1 MKRLKGRKLAT
12 MTSEPIE
19 WIGAVDKYEDEDD
32 LRKAPAATAAEDAPP
47 AADLDEEERN
57 GLPAFSM
64 VAYTGG
70 AMSVRGWDAPVVVD
84 LAGLQWT
91 AKPRPI
97 LRDHSPGMPVGH
109 TTAIRVA
116 DGRLIVDGFISGA
129 GAVARELVESSR
141 NGFPWQASIGADAG
155 GLEFI
160 DEDEEAVANGRTFAG
175 PVYVSRRAVLGEIS
189 FVALGADDDTEAR
202 VAASAAGDDEMN
214 KTTAPSGEVA
224 ASAAAVVEQGVD
236 PVAAIRASAAAEALR
251 IEAIEKVAGSSAGIR
266 AKAIAEGWDAT
277 RAELEVLRAE
287 RAQPVPAGIVRNAAT
302 GDAKVIEA
310 AIAKAGN
317 LPNIEKAYKPET
329 LEAADEAFKVVSLQE
344 VLVQAANRNGW
355 HGSVRGD
362 MRGMLQAAFSTNSIA
377 GVLSN
382 LANKFL
388 LAGYTAVDQA
398 WRAVSSV
405 RNVSDF
411 KTANIYR
418 LTASAEFAKVE
429 NGGEIT
435 HGTLGE
441 QVFTNKADT
450 YARMLAITRQDIIND
465 DLGAITTVPQ
475 QLGRGAGLA
484 LNRVFW
490 TTFLAEHTSGKTLFP
505 TNKSKGNFIDGATAS
520 AVSVAGLTTAEQAF
534 LNQTDPGGFPL
545 GIMPQVWLV
554 PTKFYATAVGIMAS
568 LEVRE
573 TGSTDKAYTVA
584 NPHAGKFQVVT
595 SPYLSNSAMGGA
607 HSVDFWYLLANPAEL
622 SFIEVAFLNGI
633 QVPTVEEAE
642 ADFNTLGIQMR
653 GYMDFGVST
662 MEHRAAVKSKN
673 AA

>member
-1 MKRLKGRKLAT
+1 MKKLKGRKLAT
-12 MTSEPIE
+12 LHSEPIE
-19 WIGAVDKYEDEDD
+19 WLGAQEHYED
-32 LRKAPAATAAEDAPP
+32 KPAD
-47 AADLDEEERN
+47 AADGQPVPMLDEERQS
-57 GLPAFSM
+57 LPAFSM
-64 VAYTGG
+64 TAYTGG

-91 AKPRPI
+91 AKSRPI
-97 LRDHSPGMPVGH
+97 LKDHSPSMPIGH
-109 TTAIRVA
+109 TTAIRVV
-116 DGRLIVDGFISGA
+116 DGRLVVEGVISGA
-129 GAVARELVESSR
+129 GAVAREVVESSR

-155 GLEFI
+155 GIEYI
-160 DEDEEAVANGRTFAG
+160 EEGDEAVANGRTFAG
-175 PVYVSRRAVLGEIS
+175 PLYVSRRAVLGEIS

-202 VAASAAGDDEMN
+202 VAATAAGDEDMS
-214 KTTAPSGEVA
+214 KTTAPTGEVA
-224 ASAAAVVEQGVD
+224 ASAAAVVDQGVD
-236 PVAAIRASAAAEALR
+236 PVAAIRAKAAAEALR
-251 IEAIEKVAGSSAGIR
+251 IEAIEQVAGANAGIR

-287 RAQPVPAGIVRNAAT
+287 RAQPVPAGIVRNANTAD
-302 GDAKVIEA
+302 GKVIEA

-344 VLVQAANRNGW
+344 VLVQAAQRNGW

-398 WRAVSSV
+398 WRSVASV

-411 KTANIYR
+411 KTASSYR
-418 LTASAEFAKVE
+418 LTSSAKFAKVA
-429 NGGEIT
+429 NGGEIQ
-435 HGTLGE
+435 HGELADQTY
-441 QVFTNKADT
+441 TNKADT
-450 YARMLAITRQDIIND
+450 YARMLAITRQDIVND
-465 DLGAITTVPQ
+465 DLGAITSVPQ

-484 LNRVFW
+484 LNEVFW
-490 TTFLAEHTSGKTLFP
+490 TTFLAEHTSGKSLFP
-505 TNKSKGNFIDGATAS
+505 TNKSKANFIDGATES
-520 AVSVAGLTTAEQAF
+520 AVSVVGLTTAEQAF
-534 LNQTDPGGFPL
+534 LNQTDPNGFPL

-554 PTKFYATAVGIMAS
+554 PTKYYATAVSIMAS
-568 LEVRE
+568 LEVRD
-573 TGSTDKAYTVA
+573 TTANKLYAVA

-607 HSVDFWYLLANPAEL
+607 QSTEFWYLLANPAEL
-622 SFIEVAFLNGI
+622 SFIEVAFLNGV

-653 GYMDFGVST
+653 GYMDFGVAT
-662 MEHRAAVKSKN
+662 QEHRAAVKAKN

>member
-12 MTSEPIE
+12 LHSEPIVWLAQDHYE
-19 WIGAVDKYEDEDD
+19 EEMPKADAGDGA
-32 LRKAPAATAAEDAPP
+32 APK
-47 AADLDEEERN
+47 LDEEEARAS
-57 GLPAFSM
+57 LPAFEM

-91 AKPRPI
+91 AKARPI
-97 LRDHSPGMPVGH
+97 LKDHAPSMPIGH
-109 TTAIRVA
+109 TTAIQVA
-116 DGRLIVDGFISGA
+116 DGRLVVRGVVSGA
-129 GAVARELVESSR
+129 GAVAREVVESSR

-155 GLEFI
+155 GVEYI
-160 DEDEEAVANGRTFAG
+160 DEDEETVANGRTFSG

-202 VAASAAGDDEMN
+202 VAATAAGDEDM
-214 KTTAPSGEVA
+214 KQTTAPQGEVA
-224 ASAAAVVEQGVD
+224 ASAAAVVEGSD
-236 PVAAIRASAAAEALR
+236 PVAAIRAKAAAEALR
-251 IEAIEKVAGSSAGIR
+251 IEAIEKVASGNAGIR
-266 AKAIAEGWDAT
+266 AKAIADGWDAT
-277 RAELEVLRAE
+277 RTELEVLRAE
-287 RAQPVPAGIVRNAAT
+287 RAQPVPAGIVRNANT
-302 GDAKVIEA
+302 SDARVIEA

-317 LPNIEKAYKPET
+317 LPNLEKAYKPET

-398 WRAVSSV
+398 WRSVASV

-411 KTANIYR
+411 KTASSYR
-418 LTASAEFAKVE
+418 LTSSAKFAKVA
-429 NGGEIT
+429 NGGEIE
-435 HGTLGE
+435 HGELADQTY
-441 QVFTNKADT
+441 TNKAET
-450 YARMLAITRQDIIND
+450 YARMLAITRQDIVND
-465 DLGAITTVPQ
+465 DLGAITSVPQ

-484 LNRVFW
+484 LNEVFW

-505 TNKSKGNFIDGATAS
+505 TNKSKKNFIDGATES
-520 AVSVAGLTTAEQAF
+520 AVSVVGLTTAEQAF
-534 LNQTDPGGFPL
+534 LDQTDPNGFPL
-545 GIMPQVWLV
+545 GIMPQIWLV
-554 PTKFYATAVGIMAS
+554 PTKYYATATSIMAS
-568 LEVRE
+568 LEVRDN
-573 TGSTDKAYTVA
+573 TASKLYTVA

-595 SPYLSNSAMGGA
+595 SPYLSSSAMGGA
-607 HSVDFWYLLANPAEL
+607 YSTEFWYLLANPAEL
-622 SFIEVAFLNGI
+622 SFIEVAFLNGV

-653 GYMDFGVST
+653 GYMDFGVAT
-662 MEHRAAVKSKN
+662 QEYRAAVKSKN
-673 AA
+673 AAA